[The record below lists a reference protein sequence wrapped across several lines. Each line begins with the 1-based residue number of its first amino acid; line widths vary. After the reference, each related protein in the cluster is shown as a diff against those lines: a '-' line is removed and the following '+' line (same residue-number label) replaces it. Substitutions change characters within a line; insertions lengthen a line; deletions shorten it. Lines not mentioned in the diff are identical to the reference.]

1 MIYKME
7 CLCLRPDRLK
17 ECHLHVTFARL
28 AIQQP
33 RARCVIDW
41 DGSTISYGQISLKA
55 REISCLIEGALK
67 RRGTEQTLGNGD
79 SVDGT
84 RPRIGVYMPR
94 SAVLVATILA
104 IHHSGCVYVP
114 LDADFPIERHKKC
127 ASIAGFSLILS
138 SSSSSSSSN
147 GGLESEARDI
157 CNASSDPCMHVCVD
171 ATFSNS
177 LEEDALMLPVDE
189 SRESKDEAAYIIF
202 TSGTTGEPKPVCY
215 PHIGLIDAVHNH
227 AERLNVDPEK
237 DVFELS
243 YSISFDAHV
252 HPVFV
257 PLICGAALVM
267 CKPHGHL
274 DAAYWLDLVVR
285 HSVTIVHTL
294 PTLAVAYVGEMEKM
308 PGAIHTI
315 REWECMG
322 ENFPSN
328 LASSLYSLLP
338 NLSRRGCI
346 NGYGPTET
354 FTVTHSFVKP
364 EDTRISI
371 GPPDPNVFCCVVD
384 PETGE
389 IISNPGVR
397 GELLVS
403 GPRVALGYLSD
414 ATKTAEKFVSNPAYD
429 MIQDRIDEA
438 WIESYFARSYRTGD
452 LVSWM
457 ENGELELHGRI
468 DRQVKIRGVRIELG
482 EIESLLVSVE
492 GVTGA
497 AVDVRSR
504 MGEKALVAWV
514 TPEHVDPTL
523 LYQRCSERLVQ
534 AAVPAC
540 IVPLESFPVASTGK
554 VRIDALTV
562 PEENVDIIIDENDGI
577 QVDPHLDT
585 VRKFWKRAFG
595 LHIKDSSDFFGAG
608 GNSIKAFKINAEIQ
622 SALGLAEPIPVAL
635 LYKHRTLRDFA
646 QALESRLEENND
658 SESRWIPHTWS
669 DSKRPLGKFQQ
680 QMWTVASIAGKEAAG
695 AYNLSLCFAISDNV
709 NAERLENAFQ
719 TVVRRHEILRTVY
732 HVKPDGTLS
741 GQLTH
746 GSFGLSRVSV
756 QNAQELK
763 RLMKSEVNHYFDF
776 QSDILLRAT
785 LVYAEHTP
793 GQQYLIIVTHHA
805 VSDAWSLGILC
816 DELSLAYKNTPM
828 DSLKYQYADYILWL
842 NTQSNRGHVTY
853 WTQELASIPERLD
866 FPLDFSRPEVGGL
879 EGTCTRFDFLSEFQ
893 LEMLIK
899 IAREIGVSLNAL
911 LLAAF
916 HVLLSKWSN
925 SDDVVI
931 GLPAAMRDI
940 ASIQNL
946 IGYFV
951 SPLPIRGQ
959 IKEKDKF
966 GDFARSIHEKIMMG
980 IKHGKLSFPEIVS
993 AANVPPGS
1001 PFNPVFQVYRLF

>member
-1 MIYKME
+1 M
-7 CLCLRPDRLK
+7 
-17 ECHLHVTFARL
+17 
-28 AIQQP
+28 
-33 RARCVIDW
+33 IDW
-41 DGSTISYGQISLKA
+41 DGSTVSYGQVSAKA
-55 REISCLIEGALK
+55 REISCLIEKALS
-67 RRGTEQTLGNGD
+67 RTTEQQSQGKGHF
-79 SVDGT
+79 VDAT
-84 RPRIGVYMPR
+84 SPRVGVYMPR

-104 IHHSGCVYVP
+104 VHHSGCVYVP
-114 LDADFPIERHKKC
+114 LDPDFPKERHKKC

-138 SSSSSSSSN
+138 CCDE
-147 GGLESEARDI
+147 GQESEAHDI
-157 CNASSDPCMHVCVD
+157 CNASSDPCVHVRVD
-171 ATFSNS
+171 NRFSDS
-177 LEEDALMLPVDE
+177 LGDALMLTVDE
-189 SRESKDEAAYIIF
+189 NGESKDGAAYIIF

-227 AERLNVDPEK
+227 AERLSVDPDR

-274 DAAYWLDLVVR
+274 DPAYWLDLVVK

-308 PGAIHTI
+308 PRTITTI

-338 NLSRRGCI
+338 NLSPRGCI

-354 FTVTHSFVKP
+354 FTVTHSFVRP

-389 IISNPGVR
+389 VISNAGVR

-414 ATKTAEKFVSNPAYD
+414 AKKTAEKFVSNPAFD
-429 MIQDRIDEA
+429 MIQDRIGET
-438 WIESYFARSYRTGD
+438 WVQSYFARSYRTGD

-497 AVDVRSR
+497 AVDVRWR

-514 TPEHVDPTL
+514 TPEHVDSTL
-523 LYQRCSERLVQ
+523 LYKKCSERLVQ
-534 AAVPAC
+534 AAIPAC

-562 PEENVDIIIDENDGI
+562 PEDNGDIRADEDECEEANPLI
-577 QVDPHLDT
+577 T
-585 VRKFWKRAFG
+585 VVKKFWKSAFG
-595 LHIKDSSDFFGAG
+595 LHIKDSSDFFAAG

-622 SALGLAEPIPVAL
+622 SKLGLSEPIPVAL

-646 QALESRLEENND
+646 EALEPLLK
-658 SESRWIPHTWS
+658 ESNGSANRWIPHAWN

-709 NAERLENAFQ
+709 NVNLLENAFQ
-719 TVVRRHEILRTVY
+719 TIVSRHEILRTVY

-741 GQLTH
+741 GQLIH

-756 QNAQELK
+756 ENAQEL
-763 RLMKSEVNHYFDF
+763 RRVMKSEVNHYFDF
-776 QSDILLRAT
+776 QSDILLRAM
-785 LVYAEHTP
+785 LVSAEHTP

-816 DELSLAYKNTPM
+816 DELSLAYKGAPM
-828 DSLKYQYADYILWL
+828 DPLGYQYADYILWL
-842 NTQSNRGHVTY
+842 NTQNNGDHIAY
-853 WTQELASIPERLD
+853 WTQELRGIPERLD
-866 FPLDFSRPEVGGL
+866 FPLDFSRSQIGGL
-879 EGTCTRFDFLSEFQ
+879 EGTCSRFKFLSEFQ
-893 LEMLIK
+893 IGVLAK
-899 IAREIGVSLNAL
+899 TANDIGVSLNAL
-911 LLAAF
+911 FLAAF
-916 HVLLSKWSN
+916 HVVLSKWSN

-951 SPLPIRGQ
+951 SPLPIRGEMN
-959 IKEKDKF
+959 KGDNF
-966 GDFARSIHEKIMMG
+966 GTFAQRIHEKIMEG
-980 IKHGKLSFPEIVS
+980 IRHGKLSFPEIVS

-1001 PFNPVFQVYRLF
+1001 PFNPVFQVCAYYMPCIA